1 MIKYIQKLKAKKGF
15 TLVELIV
22 VIAIIGVLAAIL
34 IPTMLGY
41 VTQSKVTSANSTAA
55 SIKNEID
62 AFLTQCDTNNYG
74 MKKASTNF
82 AVFEFKIDQVSSK
95 TEWLCTNSDENCFAD
110 KDNWKS
116 SAATKAYADG
126 SKADTNHLIALGVD
140 LAQLFPEVKVGYI
153 TANLVGGKC
162 IGVTYQNSQNAATAI
177 QGGSAKKGST
187 YEYIITENNKWP
199 AGYVWSDDTQ
209 GIDID
214 GVIVGTAP
222 VIQLAD
228 RSKGEGKLSS

>member
-62 AFLTQCDTNNYG
+62 AFLTSCDTNGYG
-74 MKKASTNF
+74 MKKGNS
-82 AVFEFKIDQVSSK
+82 AVSAMTFKIAGSSWDG
-95 TEWLCTNSDENCFAD
+95 TIGNATAFNGATGSWASATGV
-110 KDNWKS
+110 KS
-116 SAATKAYADG
+116 TD
-126 SKADTNHLIALGVD
+126 SKADANHMKGLTAD
-140 LAQLFPEVKVGYI
+140 LAQLFPEIKDGFI

-162 IGVTYQNSQNAATAI
+162 IGVTYQNEKPSASTMQAITGADNAMLSWP
-177 QGGSAKKGST
+177 G
-187 YEYIITENNKWP
+187 YYKWD
-199 AGYVWSDDTQ
+199 ADTL
-209 GIDID
+209 GIDTD
-214 GVIVGTAP
+214 GAIVGTAP
-222 VIQLAD
+222 VVQL
-228 RSKGEGKLSS
+228 GGTGGFSS